1 MASYTIEASD
11 FREALIHLI
20 RQFEYEL
27 RSLEEKDYNVNII
40 KTLNNVLNEIRASL
54 NELSYVGGPLVN
66 DTLEKL
72 FNKILEVHDKLNL
85 LHEEPTVKE
94 FEKFLGSLKE
104 MFKDFKETVVKQK
117 ITIIK
122 RRRMLLSLLAF
133 IALVFTIN
141 YHLFYMLIIGAGTG
155 KTLFIIENVI
165 PISSLIALAVLISEA
180 FIVVKYAKYTAFLS
194 LALTILCSYI
204 TYLSLTTVLSIN
216 PPSATILK
224 ITSILMLSLCILFM
238 LMSFSYTSLITLPR
252 VKIRVRISKAI
263 RPVKL
268 VTKEISMETK
278 NMYSIL
284 IERFKELFGE
294 LGEEMLKY
302 EIDQYMFSGL
312 TFDES
317 VSKIAERL
325 GIKSKSEQQKK

>member
-40 KTLNNVLNEIRASL
+40 KTLNNVLSEIRASL

-72 FNKILEVHDKLNL
+72 FNKILEMHDKLNL

-133 IALVFTIN
+133 IALVFTVN
-141 YHLFYMLIIGAGTG
+141 YHLFYMLIIGADTG

-165 PISSLIALAVLISEA
+165 PISSIIALAVLISEV
-180 FIVVKYAKYTAFLS
+180 FIVVKYAKYAAFLS

>member
-72 FNKILEVHDKLNL
+72 FNKILEMHDKLNL

-133 IALVFTIN
+133 IALVFTVN
-141 YHLFYMLIIGAGTG
+141 YHLFYMLIIGADTG

-165 PISSLIALAVLISEA
+165 PISSIIALAVLISEV
-180 FIVVKYAKYTAFLS
+180 FIVVKYAKYAAFLS

>member
-27 RSLEEKDYNVNII
+27 SSLEKKDYNVNII
-40 KTLNNVLNEIRASL
+40 KTLSNILSEIRASL
-54 NELSYVGGPLVN
+54 NELSYVGGPIVN
-66 DTLEKL
+66 DALEKL
-72 FNKILEVHDKLNL
+72 FNKILETHDKLGL
-85 LHEEPTVKE
+85 LNEEPTAKE

-104 MFKDFKETVVKQK
+104 MFKDFKETIVKQK

-133 IALVFTIN
+133 IALVFTVN
-141 YHLFYMLIIGAGTG
+141 YHLFYVLIVGADTG

-165 PISSLIALAVLISEA
+165 PILSLIALAVLISEA
-180 FIVVKYAKYTAFLS
+180 FIVVKYAKYMAFLS

-204 TYLSLTTVLSIN
+204 AYLSLTTVLSVN

-238 LMSFSYTSLITLPR
+238 LMTFSYTSLITLPR
-252 VKIRVRISKAI
+252 VKIRVKISKAV
-263 RPVKL
+263 RPVKV
-268 VTKEISMETK
+268 VTKEIPMETK
-278 NMYSIL
+278 NMYNIL

-312 TFDES
+312 TFEES
-317 VSKIAERL
+317 VSKITERL
-325 GIKSKSEQQKK
+325 GIKSKSEQKQK